1 MWKKAEN
8 LYVVN
13 IWMKMDDTDTC
24 DEKDDVFFIFLNDQM
39 IPLMMTID
47 AS

>member
-1 MWKKAEN
+1 MWRKAEN

-13 IWMKMDDTDTC
+13 IWMKIDDTC
-24 DEKDDVFFIFLNDQM
+24 NEKDDVFFIFLNDKM
-39 IPLMMTID
+39 IPLMTID